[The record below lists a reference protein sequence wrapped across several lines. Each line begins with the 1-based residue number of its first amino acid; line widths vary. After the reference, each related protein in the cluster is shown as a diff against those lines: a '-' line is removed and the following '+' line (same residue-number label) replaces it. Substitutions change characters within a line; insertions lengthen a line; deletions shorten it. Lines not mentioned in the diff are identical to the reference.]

1 MARLAG
7 GQLDEQPISSS
18 SSPSPGRSS
27 DKENPRRSVNK
38 RTTMPPPS
46 SANKRRRLTDHDA
59 NIQSQMPMS
68 QRNAQNRYYDP
79 DQDAGERRKIRKGL
93 RDLTRELNDSRS
105 EYMQTGNDGLYK
117 TVTKANEIFV
127 GVKQTSDATIDSRLL
142 VNAADLSHKKTAQL
156 ALGDATAGIDVDE
169 FVSKCISF
177 MRRGEAPTLSPS
189 HGTQRRRPRQSQ
201 RDPDASDDE
210 DAGDAMNWDWL
221 GRHACLPYSARPA
234 VSGWL
239 LGPLSVQKRARQ
251 MTQRRAHERI
261 DPSQAVEPNELK
273 QQDLGDQE
281 NVNLAFMCSTINKLL
296 ADVLRDRNE
305 AASNDIAAM
314 LAKTGQTEPS
324 FEQVK
329 EAAANHGITD
339 DGGLNLF
346 HVCINPRSFGQSVEN
361 LFYISFLVRDGNIGL
376 QVDSRQIPSLH
387 SSDPWLPSE
396 AQKQGIKKQQAIFS
410 LDFETWQELVDAFD
424 IKKCIIPHRDEI
436 EAETNQAWS
445 G

>member
-7 GQLDEQPISSS
+7 TQLDEPPISSS
-18 SSPSPGRSS
+18 PSSSPGRSS
-27 DKENPRRSVNK
+27 DKENHRQSVNK
-38 RTTMPPPS
+38 RTAMPPPS
-46 SANKRRRLTDHDA
+46 SANKRRRLTDHDP

-68 QRNAQNRYYDP
+68 QRNVQNRYYDP

-93 RDLTRELNDSRS
+93 RDLTRELNGKFTSSGRGGPPADRLHQDSRS
-105 EYMQTGNDGLYK
+105 EYMQAGNDGLYK
-117 TVTKANEIFV
+117 TITKANEIFV

-142 VNAADLSHKKTAQL
+142 VNAADLSHKKTAQV

-177 MRRGEAPTLSPS
+177 MRQGEASTLSPS
-189 HGTQRRRPRQSQ
+189 QGTQRRRPRQSQ
-201 RDPDASDDE
+201 RDPDASDEE

-221 GRHACLPYSARPA
+221 GRHACVPYSARPA

-251 MTQRRAHERI
+251 LTQRRAHEQI
-261 DPSQAVEPNELK
+261 DPSLAVQPNELR

-281 NVNLAFMCSTINKLL
+281 NVNLASMCSTINKLL
-296 ADVLRDRNE
+296 ADILKERNK
-305 AASNDIAAM
+305 AASDELVEM
-314 LAKTGQTEPS
+314 LAKTGQPEPS

-361 LFYISFLVRDGNIGL
+361 LFYVSFLVRDGNIGL
-376 QVDSRQIPSLH
+376 QVDSRQIPSLR
-387 SSDPWLPSE
+387 E
-396 AQKQGIKKQQAIFS
+396 
-410 LDFETWQELVDAFD
+410 
-424 IKKCIIPHRDEI
+424 
-436 EAETNQAWS
+436 
-445 G
+445 